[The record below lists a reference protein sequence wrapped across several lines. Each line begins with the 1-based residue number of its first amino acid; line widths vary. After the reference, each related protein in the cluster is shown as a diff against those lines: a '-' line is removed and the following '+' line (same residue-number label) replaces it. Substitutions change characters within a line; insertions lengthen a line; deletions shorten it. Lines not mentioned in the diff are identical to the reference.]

1 MLRLGTRRSALALAQ
16 TKLVARALQ
25 QLKPAPALEVVK
37 ITTTGDQRLDV
48 SLLDPGLALERGL
61 FTREIEQALLA
72 DAIDVAV
79 HSLKD
84 LPTILPV
91 GLELAAVLPREDPVD
106 VLVTK
111 VPATFSEVPFGATLA
126 TSSARRAKQLLYRR
140 PDLDIV
146 EIRGNVPTRLGK
158 LARDPLL
165 FGLVLAQ
172 AGLHR
177 LGLDTCK
184 GTLQATSAEL
194 FFQPLPE
201 MLPAAGQ
208 GIIGLEI
215 ASHNERAR
223 AWLTRVNHL
232 PTWLCARAE
241 RDFLRLIDGGCG
253 VPVGMRS
260 RVEGDTLHLEAIV
273 FALDAE
279 PRTGRVRMPAVDPR
293 GAAAAL
299 LEEVYGK
306 RR

>member
-1 MLRLGTRRSALALAQ
+1 
-16 TKLVARALQ
+16 
-25 QLKPAPALEVVK
+25 
-37 ITTTGDQRLDV
+37 
-48 SLLDPGLALERGL
+48 
-61 FTREIEQALLA
+61 

-84 LPTILPV
+84 LPTSLPA
-91 GLELAAVLPREDPVD
+91 GLELCAVLPREDPVD

-111 VPATFSEVPFGATLA
+111 VPATLAEVPFGATLA

-140 PDLDIV
+140 PDLV
-146 EIRGNVPTRLGK
+146 VTEIRGNVPTRLEK
-158 LARDPLL
+158 LAHDSTL
-165 FGLVLAQ
+165 FGIILAQ

-177 LGLDTCK
+177 LGLNS
-184 GTLQATSAEL
+184 GQGLLRRAPAPL
-194 FFQPLPE
+194 FVQPLPE

-215 ASHNERAR
+215 ASPNDRAR
-223 AWLTRVNHL
+223 AWLAQVNH
-232 PTWLCARAE
+232 PATWLCARAE

-260 RVEGDTLHLEAIV
+260 RVEGDTLHLEAII
-273 FALDAE
+273 FDLETE
-279 PRTGRVRMPAVDPR
+279 PRTGVVRMPAEDPQ

>member
-16 TKLVARALQ
+16 VDLVARALQ
-25 QLKPAPALEVVK
+25 QLDPAPSLEVVK
-37 ITTTGDQRLDV
+37 IATTGDQRLDL
-48 SLLDPGLALERGL
+48 SLLDPGPALERGL

-84 LPTILPV
+84 LPTTLPAGV
-91 GLELAAVLPREDPVD
+91 ELCAVLPREDPAD

-111 VPATFSEVPFGATLA
+111 IPVTLSEVPFGATLA

-140 PDLDIV
+140 PDLNIT
-146 EIRGNVPTRLGK
+146 EIRGNVPTRLEK
-158 LARDPLL
+158 LGRDPAL
-165 FGLVLAQ
+165 FGLVLAH

-177 LGLDTCK
+177 LGLELSK
-184 GTLQATSAEL
+184 GSLQAIPVAL
-194 FFQPLPE
+194 FVEPLPE

-215 ASHNERAR
+215 ASHNEGAR
-223 AWLTRVNHL
+223 AWLARVNHL

-260 RVEGDTLHLEAIV
+260 RVEGGTLHLEAIV
-273 FALDAE
+273 FDLDAE
-279 PRTGRVRMPAVDPR
+279 PRTGVVRMPAGDPR